1 MAILG
6 TLIYVMVLALN
17 AIVVLSEDRF
27 LARVN
32 LTPETH
38 RRSFGDNPDSSVKYR
53 TIQLVSSIRT
63 LMRIPLIVMNILII
77 AYEMVLG

>member
-6 TLIYVMVLALN
+6 TLLYVIVLALN
-17 AIVVLSEDRF
+17 AITVLSEDRF

-38 RRSFGDNPDSSVKYR
+38 RRNFGENPDSSIKYR

-63 LMRIPLIVMNILII
+63 LARIPLIIVNTLII
-77 AYEMVLG
+77 FWELIFG

>member
-6 TLIYVMVLALN
+6 TLIYVMVLTLN

-38 RRSFGDNPDSSVKYR
+38 RRSFGESPDNSVKYR

-63 LMRIPLIVMNILII
+63 LARIPLIVVNTLII
-77 AYEMVLG
+77 LYELVLG